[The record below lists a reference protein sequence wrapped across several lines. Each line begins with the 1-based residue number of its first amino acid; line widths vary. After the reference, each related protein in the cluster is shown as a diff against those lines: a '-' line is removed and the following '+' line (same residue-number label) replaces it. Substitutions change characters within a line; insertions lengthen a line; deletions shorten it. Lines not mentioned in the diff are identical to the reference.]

1 MAACLIP
8 RRNQQ
13 AGSKDTG
20 HAQDD
25 GLKASGRSSTF
36 SIGAFL
42 PWRFGLFCVVI
53 LEELYQVAVVSSE
66 CPVQWRSAFLV
77 CSLDACS
84 SIQGAVRNQIR
95 RIGCDIRP

>member
-25 GLKASGRSSTF
+25 GLKASGAHQPFRLAHFFPGALDYFALWSLRSFTRS
-36 SIGAFL
+36 
-42 PWRFGLFCVVI
+42 PLF
-53 LEELYQVAVVSSE
+53 
-66 CPVQWRSAFLV
+66 PRSAQSSGV
-77 CSLDACS
+77 RPSLSVALTLAPLS
-84 SIQGAVRNQIR
+84 RAR
-95 RIGCDIRP
+95 